1 MTAHRSFPA
10 SLTLVLAFALLAPSL
25 AAAARE
31 AQPPDDAYARLKQEA
46 EKHHAEK
53 SFSRALAL
61 YQQAEK
67 MTLPEPERRWV
78 TFRIGDS
85 MWRNRAASRSNDDTD
100 YQRAVQILNDL
111 LRVAYPT
118 SVSRDHTWA
127 AIQESL
133 GDYWWIRNDSRN
145 WHPGWQ
151 HYAAALDY
159 WAGQRDLDLARARY
173 LDIVFRASEPAWFN
187 EYIWYRQNTYIPSNI
202 LDNAVKIAAT
212 DEDRS
217 HAQYLL
223 AMSLRHQGGVRLQN
237 RVEELFQSVLTAG
250 RTVEWY
256 DDALFFYAE
265 WLSQQGRPARL
276 DDGQWTTRVDYRG
289 AVELYR
295 RLIAEFPA
303 GRSAYVEQARNRI
316 REITEPQLALT
327 ASNAFLP
334 SSEQQFQLGWRN
346 IRAIDISIH
355 KMDLTKDVA
364 FPARSD
370 NQRAWLDTI
379 DLSKAPQAR
388 SFVKDTKDAG
398 DHLPGGESITLDE
411 KLEPGAYVIEARAGD
426 RKVRD
431 LLLISDVTLITK
443 TVADRTVVFACDAV
457 DGSPVADA
465 VVSVWE
471 VRRSDNRFWTA
482 RRHEGRTDASGIAA
496 FALSTPTGYGG
507 LFFAA
512 RKDDRQAFNN
522 SWANQQPSPGRAY
535 RIYAFTDR
543 PAYRPG
549 EKVEWKAIARL
560 YRESTYQ
567 TPANQVVAFEIND
580 PQGAKVKE
588 GSLTLNNFG
597 AAWDSLEVTT
607 SMPLGQ
613 YTVQFWTKDRGE
625 WIGNAALFRLEE
637 YKLPEYEV
645 TVSTPRVNGKRL
657 IYQVGDTV
665 EAQISAQYYF
675 GAPVANAEVEV
686 VIYQRPYWHSWQPP
700 RDFGWFHDDQGGRPW
715 RNWYGRGNE
724 IRREKIKTDDAGLAS
739 ISFDT
744 PLHDG
749 QNYEY
754 EVEARVVDSSR
765 REVVGT
771 DVIRVTMQKYFVYPR
786 SEHNLYKPGE
796 NVKIEF
802 TALDANNTPV
812 EATGAVEVY
821 RDEWREIW
829 ITPDGREVTGAE
841 LAAEQARHRYFPPLP
856 EPGRIGWRLKH
867 RGYTSEKIL
876 SQQVKTNAEG
886 KGELTFKPEKDGYY
900 RITWQSETRDVYPV
914 GAQTWV
920 WVCADASRAIGYYH
934 GGVDII
940 VDKDTF
946 KAGQVAP
953 VMISVPTSNRY
964 VLFTVEGNTLHDHR
978 VVHVEGT
985 VKLIHVEVTDQHI
998 PNVWLNASMVQNGQV
1013 HTDSEQV
1020 IVPPV
1025 EHFLNVDVA
1034 LDQSAYKPGSKGTLK
1049 VTTKDHN
1056 GKPVSA
1062 DVSVALVDESV
1073 FYIQSELAG
1082 DIRQFFYRDRQG
1094 QAVAT
1099 STSFNEK
1106 SYVRLKK
1113 NEKGEI
1119 VVAGMDPEHEGM
1131 VVSEG
1136 LEEMADADGAVTFA
1150 ARRRSGAAPPASAA
1164 MPGGGGGGLGGGAR
1178 EARDAAGMEM
1188 AQGNMPMEALG
1199 RMNRDDKAGAPMDAG
1214 TEGGDPEAAVRVR
1227 SDFRSTA
1234 LWVPSVVTDANGVAT
1249 VDVSFPDTTSRWKAT
1264 ARAASSGADFG
1275 FGSASV
1281 QTRQPLIVRL
1291 QAPRF
1296 FVVGDELTISA
1307 VINNNTDAV
1316 VTARFDQAIAG
1327 LEVLETRLGGKA
1339 LDAAAPRQVEIPANG
1354 SSRVDYLVAV
1364 RSAGEARLTVTAR
1377 AGAESDGMEKTY
1389 PVFEHGIEKHLVNSG
1404 KVRGDDVTLAIN
1416 LPPRKDGSTTLSV
1429 QVTPSMAVTMLDALP
1444 YLIDYPY
1451 GCVEQTMS
1459 RFVPAA
1465 IVARTLKDLNVDP
1478 AVAMSR
1484 LFGGIEQQHAAAT
1497 HPGGKRDLSELDAM
1511 VKQGLARLADM
1522 QGSDGGWGW
1531 WKQYPSDHFMSAY
1544 VVWGLSLAK
1553 GAGMEIDPGLLTRG
1567 ADFLRVKLV
1576 EQERN
1581 HDLQAWMLHALA
1593 AYQHAQDDNAR
1604 SEFENKA
1611 FDNLWSNRE
1620 RLNAYTRALLALAA
1634 HYYADAERAKT
1645 LVRNLESGVIMDR
1658 TPDTSILL
1666 GAGQQSSPAVIPTA
1680 HWGNDGVYHRW
1691 SDGGVEATAFALRAL
1706 LAIEPGHELI
1716 EPVTNWLVKNRRG
1729 AQWSNTRDTAIV
1741 VLALTDYLRVSGEL
1755 KPDVAFDVLVND
1767 RMVAT
1772 RTVKPEDALSG
1783 PSTFAIDP
1791 QLLRD
1796 GANSVRIVRKGGAGP
1811 IYFLAH
1817 ASFFSHEEPIQPAGH
1832 ELFVRRDY
1840 YKLVPYATLLK
1851 GYEYDRLPMKDGD
1864 SIVSGE
1870 RVEVVLTI
1878 ETKNNLEYLVF
1889 EDLKPA
1895 GLEAVALQS
1904 GQPLY
1909 ARQIRKAGQE
1919 RRFGAGG
1926 EIDPTMVA
1934 RDGSDYTGRSEWVY
1948 QELRDRHVAL
1958 FFNRLPEGVWEIQY
1972 ELRAETPGDFHA
1984 LPVMGHAMYVPE
1996 IRANSA
2002 EIRMKVYERN

>member
-1 MTAHRSFPA
+1 MTAHHFSPA
-10 SLTLVLAFALLAPSL
+10 LRTLAIAFALLTSSL
-25 AAAARE
+25 SVTAGE
-31 AQPPDDAYARLKQEA
+31 SQPPDDAYARLKQEA
-46 EKHHAEK
+46 ERYYAEK
-53 SFSRALAL
+53 SFARALAL

-67 MTLPEPERRWV
+67 LELPETERRWV
-78 TFRIGDS
+78 TFRIGDT
-85 MWRNRAASRSNDDTD
+85 MWRNRAASRANDDTE
-100 YQRAVQILNDL
+100 YQKAHTILTDL
-111 LRVAYPT
+111 LRAAYPT
-118 SVSRDHTWA
+118 AVNRDHTWA
-127 AIQESL
+127 SAQESL
-133 GDYWWIRNDSRN
+133 GDYWWIRSDSRN
-145 WHPGWQ
+145 WHAGWQ

-187 EYIWYRQNTYIPSNI
+187 EYIWYRQNTYIPAGI
-202 LDNAVKIAAT
+202 LDNAVKIAET

-223 AMSLRHQGGVRLQN
+223 AMALRYQGGVRLQN
-237 RVEELFQSVLTAG
+237 RAEELFRSVLAAD

-256 DDALFFYAE
+256 DDVLFFYAE
-265 WLSQQGRPARL
+265 WLSQQGRPVRL
-276 DDGQWTTRVDYRG
+276 EDGQWTTRVDYRG

-295 RLIAEFPA
+295 RLIAEFAA
-303 GRSAYVEQARNRI
+303 GRSAYVEQAKNRI

-346 IRAIDISIH
+346 VRAIDISIH
-355 KMDLTKDVA
+355 KVDLTKDVS

-370 NQRAWLDTI
+370 TQRAWLDTI
-379 DLSKAPQAR
+379 NLALAPRTR
-388 SFVKDTKDAG
+388 SFIKDTQDSG

-411 KLEPGAYVIEARAGD
+411 KLEPGAYVVEARAGD

-431 LLLISDVTLITK
+431 LLLISDITLITK
-443 TVADRTVVFACDAV
+443 TVADRTVVFACDAI

-465 VVSVWE
+465 VISVWE
-471 VRRSDNRFWTA
+471 VRRSDNRSWIA
-482 RRHEGRTDASGIAA
+482 RRHEAKTDESGVAT
-496 FALSTPTGYGG
+496 FALSMPAGYGG

-512 RKDDRQAFNN
+512 RKGDRQAFNN
-522 SWANQQPSPGRAY
+522 AWVNQQTSPGREY

-549 EKVEWKAIARL
+549 ETVEWKTIARL
-560 YRESTYQ
+560 YRDSTYQ

-580 PQGAKVKE
+580 PLGAKVKE

-597 AAWDSLEVTT
+597 AAWDSLEVTS

-645 TVSTPRVNGKRL
+645 TVSTPKVNGKRL

-700 RDFGWFHDDQGGRPW
+700 RDFGWLHDDRGGRPW

-754 EVEARVVDSSR
+754 EIEARVTDSSR

-771 DVIRVTMQKYFVYPR
+771 DMIRVTMQKYFVYPR

-829 ITPDGREVTGAE
+829 IAPDGREVTGAE
-841 LAAEQARHRYFPPLP
+841 LAAEQARHKYFPPVP

-876 SQQVKTNAEG
+876 SQQVKTDADG
-886 KGELTFKPEKDGYY
+886 KGELTFKPEREGYY

-985 VKLIHVEVTDQHI
+985 VKLIHVEVKDQHI

-1025 EHFLNVDVA
+1025 EHFLKVNVA
-1034 LDQSAYKPGSKGTLK
+1034 FDQSAYKPGGKGSLT
-1049 VTTKDHN
+1049 VTTTNHD

-1094 QAVAT
+1094 QAVGT
-1099 STSFNEK
+1099 STTFNEK

-1113 NEKGEI
+1113 NEKGEF
-1119 VVAGMDPEHEGM
+1119 VVASVDADRED
-1131 VVSEG
+1131 VVV
-1136 LEEMADADGAVTFA
+1136 EESLDKMADA
-1150 ARRRSGAAPPASAA
+1150 SGAALGATRMSRARSGGAMPPATSP
-1164 MPGGGGGGLGGGAR
+1164 MPGGGGMGGGGAR
-1178 EARDAAGMEM
+1178 GMVAKEM
-1188 AQGNMPMEALG
+1188 AQADAPGEAAA
-1199 RMNRDDKAGAPMDAG
+1199 RFDRDNNPGAPMDVG
-1214 TEGGDPEAAVRVR
+1214 NEGGDPDAPVRVR
-1227 SDFRSTA
+1227 TDFRSTA
-1234 LWVPSVVTDANGVAT
+1234 LWVPSVVTNAEGVAT

-1264 ARAASSGADFG
+1264 ARAASSTAD
-1275 FGSASV
+1275 FGSASATAP
-1281 QTRQPLIVRL
+1281 TRQPLIVRL

-1307 VINNNTDAV
+1307 VINNNSDAV
-1316 VTARFDQAIAG
+1316 VTARIDQAING
-1327 LEVLETRLGGKA
+1327 LEVRETRVEGRA
-1339 LDAAAPRQVEIPANG
+1339 LAPDAPRQLEIPANG
-1354 SSRVDYLVAV
+1354 SARVDYFVAV
-1364 RSAGEARLTVTAR
+1364 RRAGEARVTVTAR
-1377 AGAESDGMEKTY
+1377 AGSESDGMEKAY
-1389 PVFEHGIEKHLVNSG
+1389 PIFEHGIEKHLVNSG
-1404 KVRGDDVTLAIN
+1404 KVRGDDVALAIN
-1416 LPPRKDGSTTLSV
+1416 LPPRKDGTTSLSV

-1459 RFVPAA
+1459 RFLPAA

-1522 QGSDGGWGW
+1522 QGADGGWGW

-1581 HDLQAWMLHALA
+1581 YDLQAWMLHALA
-1593 AYQHAQDDNAR
+1593 AYQHAMDDNAR

-1634 HYYADAERAKT
+1634 HYYGDAERAKT
-1645 LVRNLESGVIMDR
+1645 LVRNLESGVIIDR

-1680 HWGNDGVYHRW
+1680 HWGNDGLYYRW

-1741 VLALTDYLRVSGEL
+1741 VLAMTDYLRVSGEL

-1767 RMVAT
+1767 KLVAT

-1796 GANSVRIVRKGGAGP
+1796 GANSVRIVRKGGAGA

-1817 ASFFSHEEPIQPAGH
+1817 ASYFSHEEPIQPAGH

-1851 GYEYDRLPMKDGD
+1851 GYEYDRVPMKDGD

-1909 ARQIRKAGQE
+1909 ARQVKKAGQE
-1919 RRFGAGG
+1919 RRFGEGG

-1934 RDGSDYTGRSEWVY
+1934 RDGSDYTGRSESVY

-1958 FFNRLPEGVWEIQY
+1958 FFNRLAEGVWEIQY

-2002 EIRMKVYERN
+2002 EVRMKVYERN